1 MVLEIGLLCGQIK
14 NSDIIFSGLGSYD
27 GGPLYLSE
35 RTTTTICCTP
45 TFVYIY
51 TYVY

>member
-1 MVLEIGLLCGQIK
+1 MVREIGLWCGKIK
-14 NSDIIFSGLGSYD
+14 NSDIIFSDLDSYD

-45 TFVYIY
+45 TFVYIH
-51 TYVY
+51 TYNS